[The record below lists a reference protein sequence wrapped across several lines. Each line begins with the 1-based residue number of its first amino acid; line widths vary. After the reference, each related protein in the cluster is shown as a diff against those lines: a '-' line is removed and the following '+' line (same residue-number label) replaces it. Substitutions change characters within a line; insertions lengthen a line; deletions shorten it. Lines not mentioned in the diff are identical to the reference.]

1 MSAGKLFKM
10 FSLSF
15 IILSGA
21 MQFPF
26 FVLFS
31 EWCSIIKLYLI
42 GLDLSRHHWEEG
54 RWECRKEV
62 GRSQHRRWGMEIE
75 PEARYQGTHSTAFYL
90 KLLVA
95 T

>member
-54 RWECRKEV
+54 QWERRKEV
-62 GRSQHRRWGMEIE
+62 GRNQHGRRAWAIG
-75 PEARYQGTHSTAFYL
+75 PEARHQGTHSPAFYL